1 MSGKTFYFT
10 ALYCKR
16 SAAFFFV
23 FRHELNSD
31 VKFFTVHHVKS
42 KMIINGVVQFKVQK
56 TEKKARVYL
65 SKNGITIKC
74 LRSVSQDLPCLLIK
88 MKHNEVELTDD
99 IFWHEFGMLNIGGG
113 YREYKHI
120 VNEAYDVFMLIKQ
133 KKLMSHYQIQNSRMG
148 NHMLDVLKLEHM

>member
-16 SAAFFFV
+16 SAAFFFA
-23 FRHELNSD
+23 FPRELNSD

-42 KMIINGVVQFKVQK
+42 KMIINGVMQFRVRK
-56 TEKKARVYL
+56 TENKARVYL
-65 SKNGITIKC
+65 SKNGITIKY
-74 LRSVSQDLPCLLIK
+74 LRSVSQDLPRLLIK
-88 MKHNEVELTDD
+88 MKYNRMELTED
-99 IFWHEFGMLNIGGG
+99 IFWHEFGMLSIGGG
-113 YREYKHI
+113 YRKYKHI
-120 VNEAYDVFMLIKQ
+120 VNEAYHVFMLIKQ